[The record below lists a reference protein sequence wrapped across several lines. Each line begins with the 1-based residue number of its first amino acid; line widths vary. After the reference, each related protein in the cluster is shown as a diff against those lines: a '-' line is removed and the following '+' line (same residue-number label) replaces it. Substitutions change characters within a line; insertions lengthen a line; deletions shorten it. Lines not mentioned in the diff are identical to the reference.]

1 MHRRRNRSPE
11 PCEAQRWISRRGK
24 RIVGRCVATAFN
36 EPCCD
41 TYARHGFTEEGG
53 AWVYNAESAIED
65 PDWLTVDA
73 ETEAAA

>member
-1 MHRRRNRSPE
+1 VKRNVGFPG
-11 PCEAQRWISRRGK
+11 RGK
-24 RIVGRCVATAFN
+24 QIVGRYVARAFN

-41 TYARHGFTEEGG
+41 TYARHDFTKEGG
-53 AWVYNAESAIED
+53 AWVYSGESAIED

>member
-1 MHRRRNRSPE
+1 MKPSAGFPG
-11 PCEAQRWISRRGK
+11 RGK
-24 RIVGRCVATAFN
+24 QIVGRYAATALN
-36 EPCCD
+36 EPCRD
-41 TYARHGFTEEGG
+41 TYALHGFTEEGG